1 MADRV
6 TQTSEGNNSP
16 NTANINNGVMIFA
29 PGDEQPA
36 GKEVH
41 TIAALIQYLSENSDT
56 IDLNA
61 TDDYK
66 KSFQEKLAQFPTV
79 EQELA
84 KEYVGLATMY
94 DTAYRKGWDAQDV
107 GEAARKKI
115 ALFLQRRSTELLQEH
130 ESNPSAVLPALC
142 DELRSRLPDNEY
154 DEGAIRYFVLS
165 QFCECNVLPIK

>member
-6 TQTSEGNNSP
+6 TQTSEGDNSP
-16 NTANINNGVMIFA
+16 NVSNINNGIMVFT

-36 GKEVH
+36 GKEIH
-41 TIAALIQYLSENSDT
+41 TIVALIKYLSENSDT

-61 TDDYK
+61 AEDYK
-66 KSFQEKLAQFPTV
+66 KSFQEKLAQFPDV

-84 KEYVGLATMY
+84 REYVDLATMY
-94 DTAYRKGWDAQDV
+94 DSAYRKGWDAEDI

-115 ALFLQRRSTELLQEH
+115 ALYLQRRSTDLLNENNA
-130 ESNPSAVLPALC
+130 SAALPSLC
-142 DELRSRLPDNEY
+142 SELRSRLPDNEY
-154 DEGAIRYFVLS
+154 DEGAIRYFILS